1 MHASLIFVRLEAL
14 EQVFGIMRVGSSYG
28 SICAKLI
35 LSLAWFRSK
44 GLESSFITD
53 PERVYGTMGGSDYY
67 WYKGLSSP
75 N

>member
-1 MHASLIFVRLEAL
+1 
-14 EQVFGIMRVGSSYG
+14 MRVGSSYG

-44 GLESSFITD
+44 GLESSFTTD